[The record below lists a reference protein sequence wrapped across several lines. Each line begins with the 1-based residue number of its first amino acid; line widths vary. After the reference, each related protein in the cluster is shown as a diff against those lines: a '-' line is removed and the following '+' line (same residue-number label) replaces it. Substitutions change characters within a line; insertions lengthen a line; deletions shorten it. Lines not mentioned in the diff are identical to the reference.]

1 MNRFI
6 GIAMLLYGPINP
18 TGVIPIYVSLV
29 GKVEPAKAGAQNH
42 PECIS
47 GGGRLVSRCIARLKA
62 TSF

>member
-29 GKVEPAKAGAQNH
+29 GKVEPAKAHRIILSASVAVVGLLAGAL
-42 PECIS
+42 P
-47 GGGRLVSRCIARLKA
+47 G
-62 TSF
+62 